1 MYPFVEQVVSILF
14 PGWYD
19 LLTLWRTNLFVKF
32 DCLFT
37 TEDLSGMLKTAS
49 LKTIDICIGVQDH
62 CQLSVCI
69 RHVHCLKLDKH
80 TMSLDNEDLASLQT
94 GHTRAIKE
102 CLYGVS
108 AGYLGNLPENMVE
121 PFARTSGE
129 WQHFMHIPEGWTEIK
144 LREFTVK
151 EVWKYYLAPVK
162 TQACCCYICYQ
173 DIITEDRT
181 IPCSHIMQLP
191 QQSLVEVFE
200 PRTTNTISVIVNSD
214 TSSLIL
220 STHPGQTE
228 Q

>member
-129 WQHFMHIPEGWTEIK
+129 WQAFHAYT
-144 LREFTVK
+144 R
-151 EVWKYYLAPVK
+151 
-162 TQACCCYICYQ
+162 
-173 DIITEDRT
+173 R
-181 IPCSHIMQLP
+181 
-191 QQSLVEVFE
+191 
-200 PRTTNTISVIVNSD
+200 VNWN
-214 TSSLIL
+214 
-220 STHPGQTE
+220 QTE
-228 Q
+228 GIYSQRSMEILPGTCQNPGLLLLYLLSRYNNWRQNNTLQSYHAITTTILGWSVWA